1 MKIKPTGYWLG
12 IPALILGL
20 IACGNGPTG
29 SQSSTP
35 TAQEEAVAAQTLK
48 AHQTAASSEVAP
60 QEPAAQPSG
69 GSARAIV
76 PYAGLQVD
84 KAATPNS
91 HTVGE
96 LFAGAAELNKQKV
109 TVRGQVVKISP
120 NIMGRNWIHVQ
131 DGSGNPEKNT
141 HDLVITSDQMVQKGD
156 IVSFEGTLSADK
168 DFGFGYRYAVI
179 IEDAV
184 VVK

>member
-1 MKIKPTGYWLG
+1 MNIKRTGCLLG
-12 IPALILGL
+12 IPALIFGL

-29 SQSSTP
+29 TP
-35 TAQEEAVAAQTLK
+35 SPTPSAEKDAAPVQTLK
-48 AHQTAASSEVAP
+48 AHRTDANSEVAP
-60 QEPAAQPSG
+60 QEPAGQPSG

-84 KAATPNS
+84 KATAPNS
-91 HTVGE
+91 YTVGE
-96 LFAGAAELNKQKV
+96 LFANAAELNKQKV
-109 TVRGQVVKISP
+109 TVKGQVVKISP
-120 NIMGRNWIHVQ
+120 NIMGRNWIHIQ

-141 HDLVITSDQMVQKGD
+141 HDLVITADQMVQKGD

-168 DFGFGYRYAVI
+168 DFGFGYRYTVI